1 MGEPILTICMH
12 FMMFLPKELFLGV
25 ALIAPAL
32 TVKVFSSVNFLKLR
46 LIPESVNGLI

>member
-1 MGEPILTICMH
+1 MGEPILTIYMH